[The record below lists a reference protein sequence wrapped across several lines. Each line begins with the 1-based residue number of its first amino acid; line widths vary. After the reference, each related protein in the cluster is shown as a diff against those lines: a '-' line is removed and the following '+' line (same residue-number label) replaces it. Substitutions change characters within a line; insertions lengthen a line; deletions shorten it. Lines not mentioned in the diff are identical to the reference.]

1 MIIILDKNIYNLD
14 LITSV
19 WHDETDINCKRGLN
33 YIFSNEH
40 YWADNVTKKQYL
52 KLLKY
57 LEKNGVVNIDKT
69 DDKIIEVEN
78 DDLRNKIEK
87 LQKDFKNIL
96 TLTGSIDTQTII
108 NLEERLKLL
117 ESKLNKD

>member
-1 MIIILDKNIYNLD
+1 VIIILNKNIYNLD
-14 LITSV
+14 LITSI
-19 WHDETDINCKRGLN
+19 WHNEKEGLN
-33 YIFSNEH
+33 YIFSNQH
-40 YWADNVTKKQYL
+40 YWNNAITKKQYL

-69 DDKIIEVEN
+69 EDKIIEAEN
-78 DDLRNKIEK
+78 DDLKNKIEK
-87 LQKDFKNIL
+87 LQRDFNNIL

-117 ESKLNKD
+117 EEKLNKE